1 MELVT
6 RGSGYQFIHAADM
19 MYCSDNH
26 LRSEL
31 SGQSHTFHTHTALN
45 PALFSVIKTGNSGFT
60 YFRLLTKAG
69 QWLWV
74 QASARVVF
82 KNGRPDFIVA
92 RQKAIS

>member
-31 SGQSHTFHTHTALN
+31 SGQSHTFHTHTAKPSLV
-45 PALFSVIKTGNSGFT
+45 FSDKDRKQ
-60 YFRLLTKAG
+60 RLHLLQAADQSRAVVVGSSLG
-69 QWLWV
+69 QGGV
-74 QASARVVF
+74 
-82 KNGRPDFIVA
+82 
-92 RQKAIS
+92 